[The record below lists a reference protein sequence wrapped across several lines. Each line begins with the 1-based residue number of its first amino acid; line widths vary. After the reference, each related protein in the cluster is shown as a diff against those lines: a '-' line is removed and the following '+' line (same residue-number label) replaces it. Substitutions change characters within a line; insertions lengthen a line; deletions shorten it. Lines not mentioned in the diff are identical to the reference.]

1 MLEKITDTRFSL
13 SCYSLIDFCKELQT
27 LVQEGYLIEE
37 SNQGL
42 PQGFV
47 GHYSCVMN
55 KIIETETE
63 TEVEANTKAEPKKPG
78 RPAKG

>member
-55 KIIETETE
+55 KSNE
-63 TEVEANTKAEPKKPG
+63 TEVEANTKTEPKKPG

>member
-1 MLEKITDTRFSL
+1 MLEKITETRFSL

-37 SNQGL
+37 TNAGL

-47 GHYSCVMN
+47 GHYSCIVYKEN
-55 KIIETETE
+55 KEVTETK
-63 TEVEANTKAEPKKPG
+63 TEPKKSG

>member
-37 SNQGL
+37 SNKGL

-47 GHYSCVMN
+47 GHYSCIVVKSN
-55 KIIETETE
+55 ETE
-63 TEVEANTKAEPKKPG
+63 TEVETKVEPKKAG

>member
-27 LVQEGYLIEE
+27 LVQGGYLIEE

-47 GHYSCVMN
+47 GHYSCIMVKSN
-55 KIIETETE
+55 ETETE
-63 TEVEANTKAEPKKPG
+63 TEANTKVEPKKPG